1 MDGRCLLGV
10 ASSRGEEVEVVGKL
24 SFITHIV
31 INARGEA
38 EFG

>member
-10 ASSRGEEVEVVGKL
+10 ASSRGEEVEVV
-24 SFITHIV
+24 